1 VDYQVWCGPA
11 MGAFNEWTKGSWLA
25 EPANRTIV
33 AVAMN
38 LLYGAA
44 VVTRIN
50 ALRNQGVQFLDQV
63 THLAPQEI
71 SVIEQN
77 IS

>member
-1 VDYQVWCGPA
+1 

-33 AVAMN
+33 AIAMN

-50 ALRNQGVQFLDQV
+50 VLRNQGVKFSDQV

-71 SVIEQN
+71 SEIEQN
-77 IS
+77 LS

>member
-1 VDYQVWCGPA
+1 

-25 EPANRTIV
+25 EPTNRTIV
-33 AVAMN
+33 TVAMN

-50 ALRNQGVQFLDQV
+50 ALRNQGVNFSDQV

-77 IS
+77 LS

>member
-1 VDYQVWCGPA
+1 

-33 AVAMN
+33 TVAMN

-50 ALRNQGVQFLDQV
+50 TLRNQGVKFSDQV
-63 THLAPQEI
+63 THLAPHEI

-77 IS
+77 LS

>member
-1 VDYQVWCGPA
+1 
-11 MGAFNEWTKGSWLA
+11 MGAFNEWSKGSWLE
-25 EPANRTIV
+25 EPVNRTI
-33 AVAMN
+33 ATVAMN

-44 VVTRIN
+44 VITRIN
-50 ALRNQGVQFLDQV
+50 SLRNQGVKFSDQV

-77 IS
+77 LS

>member
-1 VDYQVWCGPA
+1 

-33 AVAMN
+33 AIAMN

-50 ALRNQGVQFLDQV
+50 VLRNQGVKFSDQV

-77 IS
+77 LS